1 MNSSSAFSNLLP
13 TASAQPA
20 APSSSARKWEAE
32 TAKVEFKKALD
43 GARTEQDVKPKEHP
57 AKKLAAADKDAKTA
71 GDNSDCATRPS
82 PKAKAEKPQ
91 VAAAEKAEPAR
102 NKPEEDSDTDT
113 EGVIA
118 VADVSLVAET
128 ATAVPTLQLPLE
140 ETTEAL
146 VDEGDL
152 AAEVLAAPAV
162 DSASQAL
169 TLDDQGE
176 AQAPAVETLDATVA
190 LGPLANTAPA
200 TGGAESD
207 AEALATGVAVPLKNT
222 AQTSANQELQLEV
235 ETPADES
242 DSQSAV
248 ANDTKALFEKMLQ
261 SMTGNAGNN
270 ASGDGTQQGAQ
281 AQDKASGSVPVVAA
295 APSSLESL
303 ARLEPQSPAAR
314 SFVVQTAVPVAL
326 GQPNWSH
333 AVGEKVLWLAAQ
345 NVQSAEIRLDPPDL
359 GPMQV
364 KVSVQQEQATVS
376 FTSHHAGVREALD
389 QSLGRLRDMFNE
401 QGLNL
406 VNVDVSDRSF
416 QRQQGEGESQR
427 QGSGGGH
434 QEDEEE
440 VVAVSTITQQRLVDH
455 YA

>member
-13 TASAQPA
+13 TVAAQPA
-20 APSSSARKWEAE
+20 TQSSSPRKGEAD
-32 TAKVEFKKALD
+32 TAKAEFKKALD
-43 GARTEQDVKPKEHP
+43 GARTEQDIKPKERP

-71 GDNSDCATRPS
+71 GDNNDCAARRS
-82 PKAKAEKPQ
+82 AKAEKPQ

-102 NKPEEDSDTDT
+102 NKPEETSDTES
-113 EGVIA
+113 EGVLLVTDPGLTTDTAA
-118 VADVSLVAET
+118 VLPSLPLSLEVTTGSLVEEGELVAEVVGEPAAGT
-128 ATAVPTLQLPLE
+128 TSQL
-140 ETTEAL
+140 
-146 VDEGDL
+146 L
-152 AAEVLAAPAV
+152 A
-162 DSASQAL
+162 
-169 TLDDQGE
+169 LDDQGE
-176 AQAPAVETLDATVA
+176 VQAPMVETVDATAA
-190 LGPLANTAPA
+190 LGPLANAASAAAGTEP
-200 TGGAESD
+200 D
-207 AEALATGVAVPLKNT
+207 AEILVTGAAVPLKNT
-222 AQTSANQELQLEV
+222 AQAGAAPELQLDV
-235 ETPADES
+235 EASADES

-261 SMTGNAGNN
+261 AMTGNAGNN
-270 ASGDGTQQGAQ
+270 ASGDGAQPDAQ
-281 AQDKASGSVPVVAA
+281 AQDKTNGAAPVAA
-295 APSSLESL
+295 ASPLESL
-303 ARLEPQSPAAR
+303 ARLETQSPAAR

-326 GQPNWSH
+326 GQPNWSQ

-345 NVQSAEIRLDPPDL
+345 NVQSAEIRLDPPEL

-416 QRQQGEGESQR
+416 QRQQGDGESQR